1 MMTTTFDQRE
11 RAFETKFAQDEA
23 LRFKANARRNRL
35 LGLWAAKK
43 LGLVGADAE
52 SYAREL
58 VTTGVDNPG
67 SDRVFEKVSADFA
80 SRDIV
85 EPGHEI
91 RRMMEEF
98 ATQALAEIGAGK

>member
-1 MMTTTFDQRE
+1 MTTTFDQRE
-11 RAFETKFAQDEA
+11 RAFETKFALDEE
-23 LRFKANARRNRL
+23 LRFKANARRNRFV
-35 LGLWAAKK
+35 GLWAAKK

-58 VTTGVDNPG
+58 VTTDVDNPG

-80 SRDIV
+80 RRDV
-85 EPGHEI
+85 VGRGDEI

-98 ATQALAEIGAGK
+98 TIQALAEIGAGK

>member
-1 MMTTTFDQRE
+1 MTTTFDQRE
-11 RAFETKFAQDEA
+11 RAFETKFALDEE

-58 VTTGVDNPG
+58 VTTDVDHPG
-67 SDRVFEKVSADFA
+67 SDSVLERISADFA
-80 SRDIV
+80 RRDIV
-85 EPGHEI
+85 VLVDEI

-98 ATQALAEIGAGK
+98 TMQALAEVGAGK